1 MEGNAMGWL
10 PRRLTAEQLEERRRE
25 AVRLLRGGH
34 CSQAEVA
41 RRLGVSEAAVSHWV
55 EHLREG
61 GSVRALR
68 RRPRP
73 GRPPYLE
80 RPQWRQLARQ
90 LRRGACTSG
99 FATERWTL
107 PRVALLIEQ
116 EFGVRYHPHSLGVH
130 LRQLG
135 FSPQVPKVKARER
148 DEALVRAFLRRDWPA
163 LKKGLRAAGGQPS
176 SLTRRGIL
184 SGPERRAAGL
194 P

>member
-1 MEGNAMGWL
+1 MGWL

-34 CSQAEVA
+34 YSQAEVA
-41 RRLGVSEAAVSHWV
+41 RRLGVSEAAVSHWAQQ
-55 EHLREG
+55 LREG

-68 RRPRP
+68 RRLRP

-80 RPQWRQLARQ
+80 QPQWQQLARL
-90 LRRGACTSG
+90 LRRGARASG

-107 PRVALLIEQ
+107 PRVARLIER
-116 EFGVRYHPHSLGVH
+116 EFGVHYHPHSLGVH

-148 DEALVRAFLRRDWPA
+148 DEALVRAFLMRDWPA

-176 SLTRRGIL
+176 SLTRRGIP
-184 SGPERRAAGL
+184 SGRGRPGAGL
-194 P
+194 R

>member
-1 MEGNAMGWL
+1 MGWL

-25 AVRLLRGGH
+25 AVRLLRSGRY
-34 CSQAEVA
+34 SQAEVA

-55 EHLREG
+55 EQLWEG

-80 RPQWRQLARQ
+80 PSQWRQLARL
-90 LRRGACTSG
+90 LRRGARASG

-107 PRVALLIEQ
+107 PRVARLIER
-116 EFGVRYHPHSLGVH
+116 EFGVRCHPHSLGVH

-148 DEALVRAFLRRDWPA
+148 DEALVRAFLMRDWPA
-163 LKKGLRAAGGQPS
+163 LKKGLRAAGGPPS
-176 SLTRRGIL
+176 SSTRRGIL
-184 SGPERRAAGL
+184 SGPERLEGGL